1 MSVQGNACF
10 LLGLVLVQ
18 LAGLFAGAG
27 DVRADV
33 PNVLQDDPIFVEGWQ
48 GEIDK
53 QIELLIAAYGL
64 DADAEKNLRTEL
76 ELRLVLERDYE
87 TKMMAELDQLGR
99 KVQEAGAGDDENS
112 PELLELGRRLSEL
125 TNGMPLNENQVAD
138 WVATRVS
145 PDMAQ
150 EGRQRW
156 EELVQR
162 RKNKEGSKF
171 EEDNRVSGRKAELAA
186 EVREMRAPGSDGTGQ
201 PLPRGDNGDFAREE
215 TLRKMGRPYINP
227 ADIAAARERSRA
239 RENNRAPS
247 AKGHGGYP
255 TPGMTSPDQTGA
267 ASNSAIA
274 ASPGNSHLPSPPEP
288 LRLNAAKNAAG
299 QPSSPPQPAP
309 PLDEWEKYVVSVSQK
324 YGFDDGQNTRAQSIL
339 SDLRKRAYQYQLSR
353 SEEYARAQLMTE
365 AKARTES
372 LNRLNAPLD
381 ALFAELKQR
390 LESLPTMAQKQRQ
403 GQPTPHKK

>member
-1 MSVQGNACF
+1 MFVHRNARF
-10 LLGLVLVQ
+10 ALGLVLAQ
-18 LAGLFAGAG
+18 LTAMFAGVA
-27 DVRADV
+27 DAPADV
-33 PNVLQDDPIFVEGWQ
+33 PNVLKDDPTFVEGWQ

-53 QIELLIAAYGL
+53 QLELLIAAYGL
-64 DADAEKNLRTEL
+64 DADAEKSLRTEL

-99 KVQEAGAGDDENS
+99 KVQESGAADDENS
-112 PELLELGRRLSEL
+112 PELLELGRRFSEL

-145 PDMAQ
+145 PDVAK

-162 RKNKEGSKF
+162 RKDREAAKF

-186 EVREMRAPGSDGTGQ
+186 EIRAMRAPSSDGSGD

-215 TLRKMGRPYINP
+215 TIRRMGRPYINP
-227 ADIAAARERSRA
+227 ADIAAARERSKA
-239 RENNRAPS
+239 RENGRSPP
-247 AKGHGGYP
+247 AKVPGGHP
-255 TPGMTSPDQTGA
+255 TPQIHSKDQPGA
-267 ASNSAIA
+267 ASKIGTGASA
-274 ASPGNSHLPSPPEP
+274 GNSHLPSPPEP
-288 LRLNAAKNAAG
+288 RRLNAVKDAAG
-299 QPSSPPQPAP
+299 KPSTPPQPAP

-353 SEEYARAQLMTE
+353 SEEYARTQLMTDM
-365 AKARTES
+365 KARTES
-372 LNRLNAPLD
+372 LNRLNTPLD

-403 GQPTPHKK
+403 AQPSPHKK